1 MNELMNIP
9 YELTLFYVDKGSL
22 QIRFFVEIVDKKT
35 LNNKKR
41 DKIINFI
48 INNYWRVGL
57 KGTKKQDVNEINIMN
72 TSFQV
77 ILDDSCK
84 NDNLVDIRTSMSGS
98 CQEILVRIQNE
109 EIDTKFSGKPVYT
122 YIRLNS
128 FLKIINA
135 SRNINN
141 GSIQGGY
148 YIGLEYSESITM
160 ILDDSTNKLLE
171 ESKRIGKL
179 FGTKSKTSKWIPG
192 YKYALTPT
200 SYVIYLG
207 KVNFTQYTILRQ
219 YRNRKT
225 VHIFDDMF
233 NSYNAIGE
241 KRTGEV
247 NLCISSDYLD
257 DNEDIKNF
265 IIESSTKI
273 EDILRK
279 LLSLDNIKKSC
290 DCISLIKEAS
300 KKGVE
305 VEKCINISDNFN
317 LETFILDTINYH
329 LNNLDL
335 DRLNSET
342 IDVLRHSCIPELR
355 LISINYDY
363 FLTNHAELRKVIL
376 NKISEILLIEI
387 ISYGSRNSYDKKA
400 TLVDYIFNN
409 CNNYFFSSVHTLKN
423 LKDSFGITDEY
434 IKELIDS
441 KLKSANGNN

>member
-1 MNELMNIP
+1 MNELINIP
-9 YELTLFYVDKGSL
+9 HELTLFYVDKGSL
-22 QIRFFVEIVDKKT
+22 QTRFFVEIVDKKT

-77 ILDDSCK
+77 ILDDNYK
-84 NDNLVDIRTSMSGS
+84 NDDLVNIRTSMSGG
-98 CQEILVRIQNE
+98 CQEILVRIQSE
-109 EIDTKFSGKPVYT
+109 EIDAKFFGKPVYT

-128 FLKIINA
+128 FLKIINT

-141 GSIQGGY
+141 GNIQGGY

-160 ILDDSTNKLLE
+160 ILDDSTNKSLE

-179 FGTKSKTSKWIPG
+179 FGTKNKTSKWIPG

-207 KVNFTQYTILRQ
+207 KVNFTLYNSIILRQ
-219 YRNRKT
+219 FRNRKT

-233 NSYNAIGE
+233 SYNAISE
-241 KRTGEV
+241 KITGEV

-265 IIESSTKI
+265 IIEGNTKI

-279 LLSLDNIKKSC
+279 LLSLDNIEKSY
-290 DCISLIKEAS
+290 DCISLIKESS
-300 KKGVE
+300 KRGVE
-305 VEKCINISDNFN
+305 VDKCINISDNFN

-335 DRLNSET
+335 DHLNSKT
-342 IDVLRHSCIPELR
+342 IDVLKHNCIPELR

-363 FLTNHAELRKVIL
+363 FLTNHTKLRKVIL
-376 NKISEILLIEI
+376 NKISEMLLTEI
-387 ISYGSRNSYDKKA
+387 ISFRNSYRNSV
-400 TLVDYIFNN
+400 TSIDYIFNN
-409 CNNYFFSSVHTLKN
+409 HSNYFFPSVHILKN
-423 LKDSFGITDEY
+423 LKNSFGITDEY

-441 KLKSANGNN
+441 KLKDANGNN

>member
-9 YELTLFYVDKGSL
+9 YELTLFYVDGGSL
-22 QIRFFVEIVDKKT
+22 QVRFFVEIVDKKT

-48 INNYWRVGL
+48 INNYWRVVGL
-57 KGTKKQDVNEINIMN
+57 KGIKKQDVNEINIMN

-77 ILDDSCK
+77 ILDDSYK
-84 NDNLVDIRTSMSGS
+84 NDDLVNIRTSMSGG
-98 CQEILVRIQNE
+98 CQEILVRIQSE

-128 FLKIINA
+128 FLKIINT

-160 ILDDSTNKLLE
+160 ILDDSANKSLE

-207 KVNFTQYTILRQ
+207 KVNFTQYNSIILRQ
-219 YRNRKT
+219 FRNRKT
-225 VHIFDDMF
+225 VRIFDDMF
-233 NSYNAIGE
+233 SGYNAISE
-241 KRTGEV
+241 KRTGDV

-265 IIESSTKI
+265 IIKGNTKI

-279 LLSLDNIKKSC
+279 LLSPYNIKESYN
-290 DCISLIKEAS
+290 CISLIKEAS
-300 KKGVE
+300 KRGVE
-305 VEKCINISDNFN
+305 VERCINISDSFN

-335 DRLNSET
+335 DHLNNET

-363 FLTNHAELRKVIL
+363 FLTNHTELRKVIL
-376 NKISEILLIEI
+376 SKVSEMLLTEI
-387 ISYGSRNSYDKKA
+387 ISYRNNYKSISA
-400 TLVDYIFNN
+400 DYIFNN
-409 CNNYFFSSVHTLKN
+409 CSNYFYSSVHILKN
-423 LKDSFGITDEY
+423 LKDSFEITDEY